1 MAIIGISLD
10 RTNPKFTI
18 DDFTFW
24 MPQYTKFLATEK
36 GQKYFEKL
44 YSVANKKVF
53 HSIFGTDWELAMSYV
68 IAHYL
73 TLIANRLG
81 APSGDSLESIAGGG
95 NIQGVLSSASVG
107 NFSKQYDIDKTITAE
122 TDALFWNQTSYGAAY
137 WALLKTKAIPTI
149 MVVTSNPIGETRFNK
164 QEEKSVVPE
173 ILSQIEQA
181 KEDINI
187 QNQRITNV
195 DNKIPEITEAD
206 GIISIKTKGGN

>member
-24 MPQYTKFLATEK
+24 MPEYTKFLATEK

-53 HSIFGTDWELAMSYV
+53 HSIFGADWEFAMSLV

-81 APSGDSLESIAGGG
+81 APSGDTLESIAGGG
-95 NIQGVLSSASVG
+95 NIQGVLASASVG
-107 NFSKQYDIDKTITAE
+107 NFSKQYDINKTVTEE
-122 TDALFWNQTSYGAAY
+122 TDALFWNQTSHGAAY

-149 MVVTSNPIGETRFNK
+149 MVVTSNPIYENRFNA
-164 QEEKSVVPE
+164 QEEKSIVPD
-173 ILSQIEQA
+173 ILSKIEQA

-206 GIISIKTKGGN
+206 GIISIKTKGDN